1 MGKLMGLST
10 LFSAVQLTENPENIS
25 AETPIST
32 EKIGGK
38 TRISYIKW
46 FIWEKS
52 EQPPGSGLFLL
63 RLVVSLLGVIYFE
76 LRAICHSLQFVFLS
90 FK

>member
-1 MGKLMGLST
+1 MVSRGMGKLMGLST

-32 EKIGGK
+32 EKIGAK

-46 FIWEKS
+46 FTWEKS
-52 EQPPGSGLFLL
+52 GQPP
-63 RLVVSLLGVIYFE
+63 V
-76 LRAICHSLQFVFLS
+76 
-90 FK
+90 